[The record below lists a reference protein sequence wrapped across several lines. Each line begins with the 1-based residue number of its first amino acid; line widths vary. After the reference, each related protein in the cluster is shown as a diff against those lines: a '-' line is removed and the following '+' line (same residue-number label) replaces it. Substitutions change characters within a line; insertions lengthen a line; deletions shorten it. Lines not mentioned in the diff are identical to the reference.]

1 MNCPHCAS
9 KILAG
14 QEACSVCGFTAAAI
28 RAYLGSD
35 WVKLERITDN
45 SQRLSLRDT
54 RHLEVVL
61 DDFERR
67 FPQCFIASYLGALPD
82 TLTLPDLGFWLINHG
97 AFQTRQIS
105 RRNDFGILLIVD
117 PLRQDA
123 CFTVGYALE
132 SVLTDAV
139 LMSILKKLSRPLA
152 KGNVASAIEKAV
164 TQIEA
169 VLKKAARKERRHDEH
184 PPAMVADATDLG
196 LHTLRPPSRPLLHAN
211 RPD

>member
-1 MNCPHCAS
+1 MNCPHCAT

-14 QEACSVCGFTAAAI
+14 QEVCSVCGFTAAAI
-28 RAYLGSD
+28 RSYLGSD

-61 DDFERR
+61 DDFERK
-67 FPQCFIASYLGALPD
+67 FPQCFIASYVGALPE

-105 RRNDFGILLIVD
+105 RRNDFGILLIID

-139 LMSILKKLSRPLA
+139 LVAILKKITRALA
-152 KGNVASAIEKAV
+152 KGHFASGIEQSVKE
-164 TQIEA
+164 IEA
-169 VLKKAARKERRHDEH
+169 LLIKSGKKERRHDEH
-184 PPAMVADATDLG
+184 PPAVVADAADLG
-196 LHTLRPPSRPLLHAN
+196 LHALRPPSRPLLHAS
-211 RPD
+211 RTP

>member
-1 MNCPHCAS
+1 MNCPHCAT

-14 QEACSVCGFTAAAI
+14 QEVCSVCGFTAAAI
-28 RAYLGSD
+28 RAYLGGD

-67 FPQCFIASYLGALPD
+67 FPQCFIASYLGALPE

-105 RRNDFGILLIVD
+105 RRNDFGILLIID
-117 PLRQDA
+117 PLRQEA

-132 SVLTDAV
+132 AVLTDAV
-139 LMSILKKLSRPLA
+139 LMSILKKVSRQFTRG
-152 KGNVASAIEKAV
+152 KVASAIEGAV
-164 TQIEA
+164 RQIES
-169 VLKKAARKERRHDEH
+169 VLKRAARKERRHHEH
-184 PPAMVADATDLG
+184 PPAVVSDATDLG
-196 LHTLRPPSRPLLHAN
+196 LHTLRPPTRPLLYAN
-211 RPD
+211 RAD